1 MTRAARLAALA
12 PLAAALWLAGCA
24 APAPAPTVAEPPPV
38 RTPAEPADPDRRARV
53 RLELASAY
61 FGRGQLQPAREE
73 LRQVLALRPDLP
85 EAHSLLALIQ
95 AASGDARA
103 AEASFRRTLQLA
115 PADADAMHNFG
126 WFLCQQRR
134 YDEAEAQFMA
144 ALAVPGYP
152 EQARTLLLSGVC
164 HGRNNRMAE
173 AERAFMRSFEL
184 DPSNTSTTFN
194 LADVLY
200 RRGDYERA
208 RFYLKRLN
216 GSQENSNALSL
227 WLAVRTEYKLGNT
240 AGVQE
245 IGRQLRERFPQAP
258 ETERL
263 ERGRFDE

>member
-1 MTRAARLAALA
+1 MTRRVGLAALTA
-12 PLAAALWLAGCA
+12 CVLLAACST
-24 APAPAPTVAEPPPV
+24 PAPPPPAPEPPARAPT
-38 RTPAEPADPDRRARV
+38 EPADPDRRARV

-61 FGRGQLQPAREE
+61 FGRGQMQPAREE
-73 LRQVLALRPDLP
+73 LRQVLALKPDMP

-95 AASGDARA
+95 AASGDPRA

-134 YDEAEAQFMA
+134 YDEAEAQFQA

-164 HGRNNRMAE
+164 QGRAGRMAE
-173 AERAFMRSFEL
+173 AERAFTRSFEL
-184 DPSNTSTTFN
+184 DPSNTSTTYN

-216 GSQENSNALSL
+216 SAQETSNALSL
-227 WLAVRTEYKLGNT
+227 WLAARTERKLNNP
-240 AGVQE
+240 AGAQDL
-245 IGRQLRERFPQAP
+245 GRQLRERFPQAP
-258 ETERL
+258 EAERF
-263 ERGRFDE
+263 ERGLFDE